1 MKRALKI
8 LLILAVIVAI
18 SVVGYMQFAAARPPQ
33 SPDYQVMPVQRDTI
47 VSRIG
52 ATGSIMPAQQTNL
65 TFKSNGRVTEI
76 FVEPGQSVAQG
87 DVLARLE
94 SRELALALERARV
107 ALEISEIQLA
117 EVEAGPS
124 AGEVAAARAAVTS
137 AKANYERVAAGAS
150 VEDLATAEAS
160 LASAR
165 SALARLQEGPTEQS
179 ITVARANL
187 EQARISMEQAQ
198 AAYDKVSWVGGAGA
212 LPQSLQLQQAT
223 INYEAAMA
231 NYELATEG
239 PTESQLKSAQAQV
252 VQAEGALQRLLNSP
266 TESDLAVTESQVVQ
280 AQSTLDR
287 LLDTPSGNQLAIAQQ
302 QVRQSEIA
310 VEQAELAYEGAQ
322 LLAPFDGIVA
332 QVNLELNELAPVGL
346 PAVVLVDLSGFY
358 VDVSV
363 DELDVIFVEAGQE
376 VILTLDAIEDQRID
390 GHVER
395 VAPIATVVNG
405 VASYVLRVT
414 IDDEYPQLRG
424 GMTANVDV
432 ITERHEN
439 AMIIPNRAINV
450 DRQTG
455 RTYVEKLVNQ
465 APVETDV
472 EVGIRG
478 DQVTEI
484 LAGLTDGDEVI
495 IRGVSS
501 LERLQQVMMSGGGGF

>member
-1 MKRALKI
+1 MKRALRI
-8 LLILAVIVAI
+8 ILILVVVVAI
-18 SVVGYMQFAAARPPQ
+18 SVAGYMQFASARPPQ
-33 SPDYQVMPVQRDTI
+33 DPDYQVMPVGRDSI

-52 ATGSIMPAQQTNL
+52 ATGTIAPAQQTNL
-65 TFKSNGRVTEI
+65 TFKSSGRVTEL
-76 FVEPGQSVAQG
+76 FVEPGQIVEKG

-94 SRELALALERARV
+94 SKELELALERSKIAW
-107 ALEISEIQLA
+107 EISQIQLT

-137 AKANYERVAAGAS
+137 AESSYERVAGGAS

-165 SALARLQEGPTEQS
+165 SALARLKEGPTAQS
-179 ITVARANL
+179 ITVAKANL

-198 AAYDKVSWVGGAGA
+198 AAYDKVSWIGGAGA

-223 INYEAAMA
+223 INYEAAVA

-239 PTESQLKSAQAQV
+239 PTESQLKSAEAQV
-252 VQAEGALQRLLNSP
+252 IQAEGALQRLLDSP
-266 TESDLAVTESQVVQ
+266 TESDLAVAESQVVQ
-280 AQSTLDR
+280 AQSALDR
-287 LLDTPSGNQLAIAQQ
+287 LLDNPSEQQLAIARQ

-322 LLAPFDGIVA
+322 LLAAFDGVVA
-332 QVNLELNELAPVGL
+332 QVNLELNEMAPMNL

-363 DELDVIFVEAGQE
+363 DELDVIFVEEGQD
-376 VILTLDAIEDQRID
+376 VVLTLDALEDETID
-390 GHVER
+390 GYVER
-395 VAPIATVVNG
+395 VDPVATMING
-405 VASYVLRVT
+405 VASYVLRVA
-414 IDDEYPQLRG
+414 IEGENPHLRA

-439 AMIIPNRAINV
+439 AIIIPNRAINV
-450 DRQTG
+450 DRQSG

-465 APVETDV
+465 VPVETDV

-478 DQVTEI
+478 
-484 LAGLTDGDEVI
+484 
-495 IRGVSS
+495 IR
-501 LERLQQVMMSGGGGF
+501 